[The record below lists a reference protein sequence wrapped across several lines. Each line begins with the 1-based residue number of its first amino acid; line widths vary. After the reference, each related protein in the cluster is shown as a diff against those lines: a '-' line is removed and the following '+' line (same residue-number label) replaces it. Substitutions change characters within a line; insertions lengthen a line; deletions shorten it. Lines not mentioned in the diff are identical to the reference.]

1 MGPGQHRVDADL
13 RGELVGEALRQ
24 PQHRPSDGVRE
35 DEPVQNFLDRPGG
48 DRHDGPA
55 AAGRQRRVSGPNRP
69 HDAHD
74 EQVVGVVPLAV
85 VGVEKR
91 PRRRP
96 AGARDHVVQ
105 PPERLDCPLDERLDV
120 VAVGD
125 VCPDRAHVAV
135 AGRTEA
141 LLGAVESVPV
151 AAADG
156 DVAPGLREGV

>member
-1 MGPGQHRVDADL
+1 MGL
-13 RGELVGEALRQ
+13 RGELVGEAIRQ

-35 DEPVQNFLDRPGG
+35 DEPVRELLDRPGG

-85 VGVEKR
+85 VGV
-91 PRRRP
+91 
-96 AGARDHVVQ
+96 
-105 PPERLDCPLDERLDV
+105 
-120 VAVGD
+120 GD
-125 VCPDRAHVAV
+125 VRPDRAHVAV

-141 LLGAVESVPV
+141 LLGAVESVPFSFERS
-151 AAADG
+151 
-156 DVAPGLREGV
+156 PGRRS